1 MISTDFYEE
10 FLTASLKIKIKQ
22 RIFLKIL
29 CKGAFMSSE
38 NPRVSAFQSA
48 VETKKLPLN
57 KLVDKNSEQFSK
69 DTAISEY
76 FGCMTFGLSQMREK
90 LPKEDYN
97 HLLKTLDHGK
107 KLPKETA
114 DAIALAIKEW
124 SVTKGVTHF
133 CHWFQPMTGTTAE
146 KHDAFIS
153 IQHAH
158 HSELKVIEKFTGSQL
173 IQGEPDASSFPSG
186 GMRSTFEARGYTAW
200 DPSSPLFIVE
210 EAYGRTLC
218 IPTVF
223 FGYHGQ
229 ALDNKTPLLRSL
241 EALSNSA
248 CEFLKLIGDVD
259 VKKVQ
264 TTLGVEQ
271 EYFLVDKRLVALR
284 PDLIMTGRTL
294 IGSAAA
300 RGQQLEDHYFGS
312 IPSRVKQYM
321 QEVEFEL
328 YKLGVPVKTRH
339 NEVAPSQF
347 ELAPIFEDLNIASD
361 HNLLTMEV
369 LKRTALKHELVCLLH
384 EKPFA
389 GVNGSGKH
397 NNWSMANDKGEN
409 LLEPGT
415 TPHQNLRFLACLA
428 ITLKAVHDHAA
439 ALRASIASPGNDH
452 RLGANEAPPAIISA
466 FLGSLLEDILNTIES
481 GKTLKATD
489 QQIIDLGVNKIP
501 NVSKDYT
508 DRNRTSPFAFTGN
521 KFEFRAVGSSQNSA
535 VPMAFLNAAVT
546 ASFKE
551 CSERLRELLK
561 NKGRDEALM
570 DLIRQIVKE
579 TKNIRFS
586 GNGYSDEW
594 KAEAKK
600 RGLPILKNTPEALAV
615 YKDKK
620 AMQFLIDTRVFS
632 AEELHSRHH
641 IAVERYVKTLE
652 IECITL
658 LELAETY
665 VVPALE
671 KQIKITG
678 DIDKLISA
686 KTTIKAYDKRFKEL
700 DLIYGK
706 VLTEIEEFQTLL
718 TKSQAIQD
726 EEKRM
731 VNIAQSVIP
740 ASVKLRDAC
749 DLAEKV
755 VADELWPL
763 PKYREILLASSLS

>member
-1 MISTDFYEE
+1 M
-10 FLTASLKIKIKQ
+10 TAKG
-22 RIFLKIL
+22 IL
-29 CKGAFMSSE
+29 YLLQGVSMSS
-38 NPRVSAFQSA
+38 NNSSRQDAFHSAIQ
-48 VETKKLPLN
+48 TKNMSIN
-57 KLVDKNSEQFSK
+57 KITDQFGREA
-69 DTAISEY
+69 AISEY
-76 FGCMTFGLSQMREK
+76 FGCMTFGLAQMREK
-90 LPKEDYN
+90 LPKDAYG
-97 HLLKTLDHGK
+97 HLIKTLDHGK

-114 DAIALAIKEW
+114 EAIASAIKEW
-124 SVTKGVTHF
+124 SVSKGVTHF

-153 IQHAH
+153 IQHAQ
-158 HSELKVIEKFTGSQL
+158 HSELKVIEKFSGSQL

-210 EAYGRTLC
+210 EANGRTLC

-229 ALDNKTPLLRSL
+229 ALDNKTPLLRSI
-241 EALSNSA
+241 ESLSNSA

-259 VKKVQ
+259 VKKIQ
-264 TTLGVEQ
+264 TTLGIEQ
-271 EYFLVDKRLVALR
+271 EYFLVDKNFVALR

-294 IGSAAA
+294 VGSASA
-300 RGQQLEDHYFGS
+300 RGQQLEDHYFGA
-312 IPSRVKQYM
+312 IPSRVKQFM
-321 QEVEFEL
+321 QEAEFEL

-369 LKRTALKHELVCLLH
+369 LKRTALKHGLVCLLH

-409 LLEPGT
+409 LLEPGN

-466 FLGSLLEDILNTIES
+466 FIGELLENILNSIEA
-481 GKTLKATD
+481 GKALKATD
-489 QQIIDLGVNKIP
+489 QQIIDLGVSQIP

-535 VPMAFLNAAVT
+535 VPMTILNAAVS

-551 CSERLRELLK
+551 CTARLKEILK
-561 NKGRDEALM
+561 KKKRDEAIM
-570 DLIRQIVKE
+570 ELIRQVVKE

-600 RGLPILKNTPEALAV
+600 RGLPILNTTPEALNV
-615 YKDKK
+615 FKDKK
-620 AMQFLIDTRVFS
+620 AVQFLISTHVLS
-632 AEELHSRHH
+632 AEEIESRHH
-641 IAVERYVKTLE
+641 IAVERYIKTLE
-652 IECITL
+652 IEHLTL
-658 LELAETY
+658 IELAQTY
-665 VVPALE
+665 VIPALE
-671 KQIKITG
+671 KQIQSSFKVSESITSKQTQKVFENRLKDMNDALG
-678 DIDKLISA
+678 N
-686 KTTIKAYDKRFKEL
+686 
-700 DLIYGK
+700 
-706 VLTEIEEFQTLL
+706 VLTELAKFESLL
-718 TKSQAIQD
+718 SKSQTITHED
-726 EEKRM
+726 KRM
-731 VNIAQSVIP
+731 HEIVNHVQP
-740 ASVKLRDAC
+740 ASFKLRDAC
-749 DLAEKV
+749 DLAERI
-755 VADELWPL
+755 VADDIWPL
-763 PKYREILLASSLS
+763 PKYREILLANSLT